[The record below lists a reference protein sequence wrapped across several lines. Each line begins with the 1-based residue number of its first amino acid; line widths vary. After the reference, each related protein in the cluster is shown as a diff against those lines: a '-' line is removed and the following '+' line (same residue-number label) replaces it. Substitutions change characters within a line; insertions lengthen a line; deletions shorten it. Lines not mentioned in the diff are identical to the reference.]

1 MISSAATA
9 ADPAKKS
16 ARAETVPHDDADNP
30 LGIRNIDH
38 VEFWVDD
45 IDHWTSSYETCYGM
59 VRRAYGDRKS
69 GLVGKR
75 SFVVGQ
81 GRINF
86 VFSEPEGD
94 SPQADTIREY
104 LDKHGCAV
112 RDVAFRVNDPKAAL
126 DTAVAAGAPM
136 ARKFTEQ
143 NGFRHSAIR
152 TYGDTVHS
160 FVHRDG
166 HIFAPGYENVPGGI
180 EDGDINFMMIDHIV
194 GNVER
199 MDEWADYYERVFGF
213 KEIGYFDIN
222 SGKSALMS
230 KVLGGTDGYIKMPIN
245 EPTGQNSQIQIFLDD
260 NNGPGV
266 QHIAL
271 LTSDIIRATAAMRAA
286 GVEFLEV
293 PDTYYEKVPERVPL
307 LKEELDTLK
316 ELKILVDQDRPDG
329 YLLQLFTQ
337 PVFDRPTLF
346 HEVIQRRGNSEGFGE
361 GNFQALFEAIERE
374 QAKRGLL

>member
-1 MISSAATA
+1 MSSTA
-9 ADPAKKS
+9 APADTAQS
-16 ARAETVPHDDADNP
+16 SVRPEPAQLDEGGNP

-45 IDHWTSSYETCYGM
+45 VEHWTKSYEKCYGM
-59 VRRAYGDRKS
+59 VRRAYGDKNS
-69 GLVGKR
+69 GLEGKK
-75 SFVVGQ
+75 SYVVGQ

-94 SPQADTIREY
+94 SKQAGVIKEH
-104 LDKHGCAV
+104 LEKHGCAV

-126 DTAVAAGAPM
+126 DQAVKSGAPKV
-136 ARKFTEQ
+136 ADFQQKGDYAEST
-143 NGFRHSAIR
+143 IR
-152 TYGDTVHS
+152 TYGDTVHT
-160 FVHRDG
+160 FLARQPG
-166 HIFAPGYENVPGGI
+166 TPFKPGYENIPGGI

-194 GNVER
+194 GNVEV
-199 MDEWADYYERVFGF
+199 MQDWADFYERVFGF

-245 EPTGQNSQIQIFLDD
+245 EPTGKNSQIQIFLDD

-271 LTSDIIRATAAMRAA
+271 LTSDIIRATAAMRKA
-286 GVEFLEV
+286 GVDFLEV
-293 PDTYYEKVPERVPL
+293 PDTYYDEVPRRVPL
-307 LKEELDTLK
+307 LKEDLETLK
-316 ELKILVDQDRPDG
+316 KLKILVDQDRPDG

-361 GNFQALFEAIERE
+361 GNFKALFEAIERE